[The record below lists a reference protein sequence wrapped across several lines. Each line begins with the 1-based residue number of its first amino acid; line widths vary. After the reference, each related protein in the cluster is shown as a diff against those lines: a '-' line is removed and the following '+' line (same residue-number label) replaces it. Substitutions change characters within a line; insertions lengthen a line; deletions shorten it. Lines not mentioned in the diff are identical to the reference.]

1 MKRSRFSEEQI
12 IGILREVQGGGNTR
26 AVCAAH
32 NISEGTYYAWKR
44 KYGGMDVSEGTFSP
58 ISPGVNHFTPSPSRY
73 S

>member
-32 NISEGTYYAWKR
+32 NIFPQIKSDEVGRAASQSSAAKAPTTLGSASMAGWR
-44 KYGGMDVSEGTFSP
+44 
-58 ISPGVNHFTPSPSRY
+58 
-73 S
+73 